1 MKRIYTRIPR
11 AAGNKKYLF
20 FRLLLGVCLLPIF
33 LLIAHLLGLPGIFF
47 HLISMYAGI
56 RLFLARMKK
65 RSKELSMIY
74 SLIFAPMDAVR
85 YFEFGFTWREVSQI
99 LSRGSYLD
107 ISSPRIFPIGLMLRI
122 KNVSAILL
130 NPDRRDVELS
140 REIIDS
146 LNLQDRCL
154 VHNCMIEE
162 VTLPESSFDLI
173 SLISVLEHIPSE
185 SIALSKIW
193 NLLKPGGN
201 LVMSVPC
208 AAEAFVEYTDFDEY
222 GLYEKDQ
229 QGFVFGQR
237 IYDDE
242 ALNERIFR
250 FLGKPVSMKII
261 GEKRKGTFFKEREKK
276 NQFWH
281 NYPHWKEP
289 YKAIRQWKT
298 YQSLS
303 DLPGLGVIILKFQK
317 TVI

>member
-1 MKRIYTRIPR
+1 MKRIYTRIPP
-11 AAGNKKYLF
+11 AAGDKKYLF
-20 FRLLLGVCLLPIF
+20 YRVLFGICLSPIF
-33 LLIAHLLGLPGIFF
+33 LLIAYLLGLPGIFF
-47 HLISMYAGI
+47 HLISMHAGI
-56 RLFLARMKK
+56 RLFLVRMKK
-65 RSKELSMIY
+65 QSRELSMIY
-74 SLIFAPMDAVR
+74 SLIFAPMDAIR
-85 YFEFGFTWREVSQI
+85 YFEFGFAWSEVSQI
-99 LSRGSYLD
+99 LLGGSYLD
-107 ISSPRIFPIGLMLRI
+107 ISSPRIFAIGLMLRI
-122 KNVSAILL
+122 KNISTILL

-162 VTLPESSFDLI
+162 ATLPDSSFDLI

-201 LVMSVPC
+201 LVMSIPC
-208 AAEAFVEYTDFDEY
+208 AAEGFVEYTDFDEY

-242 ALNERIFR
+242 TLNERIFR
-250 FLGKPVSMKII
+250 IVGKPVSMKII
-261 GEKRKGTFFKEREKK
+261 GEKRKGIFFEEREKK
-276 NQFWH
+276 NRFWH
-281 NYPHWKEP
+281 KYPHWKEP
-289 YKAIRQWKT
+289 YKAIHQWKT

-303 DLPGLGVIILKFQK
+303 GLPGLGVIILKFQK